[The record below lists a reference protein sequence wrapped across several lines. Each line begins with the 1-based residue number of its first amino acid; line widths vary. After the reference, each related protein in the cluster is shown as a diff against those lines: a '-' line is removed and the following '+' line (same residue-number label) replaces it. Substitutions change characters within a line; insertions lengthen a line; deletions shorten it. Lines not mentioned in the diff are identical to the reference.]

1 LTSSLTEAAAAASGQ
16 GDDALPPRRIDGM
29 LEGPFVGTAV
39 DRRLL
44 GDTLFI
50 ALMTA
55 LALLFMVL
63 LAGINDLGTKKVVAA
78 TIGLSAIWV
87 ASLWRTGL
95 VRHQRRRDPLG
106 WLTGGTFAFAAASAL
121 DGLLH
126 ASLMVSTLLLMSG
139 SAVAAAV
146 TFRLVASR
154 MFESRPRVLVV
165 GTGERVVA
173 AIGELESDR
182 RPRFDLIGFVG
193 DRAGAMRV
201 GAPCLGSTSDVV
213 EVVRT
218 NKPDIVICGSESRR
232 TRTVHHLLEAGLTQ
246 MRVVSSDEFC
256 EFAFGRVSSRAM
268 CPTWFAS
275 VLDVD
280 AKPFSTLAKRVFDL
294 VFATLALLVFAP
306 VAVVVAGLV
315 RASSPGPVIYRQIRS
330 GERGERFEMLKFRT
344 MAADAERGEAVWAT
358 ENDPRVTRIGRL
370 LRLTHLDELPQLV
383 NVLRG
388 EMSIVGPRP
397 ERPEYVDLLRAEI
410 PYWTRRHL
418 LKPGITGWAQVSLAY
433 TSDVGG
439 AAQKLAYDLYYL
451 KHRGFGLDCL
461 ILAKTISTVLT
472 GRGAR

>member
-1 LTSSLTEAAAAASGQ
+1 
-16 GDDALPPRRIDGM
+16 
-29 LEGPFVGTAV
+29 
-39 DRRLL
+39 
-44 GDTLFI
+44 
-50 ALMTA
+50 
-55 LALLFMVL
+55 
-63 LAGINDLGTKKVVAA
+63 
-78 TIGLSAIWV
+78 
-87 ASLWRTGL
+87 
-95 VRHQRRRDPLG
+95 
-106 WLTGGTFAFAAASAL
+106 
-121 DGLLH
+121 
-126 ASLMVSTLLLMSG
+126 
-139 SAVAAAV
+139 
-146 TFRLVASR
+146 
-154 MFESRPRVLVV
+154 
-165 GTGERVVA
+165 
-173 AIGELESDR
+173 
-182 RPRFDLIGFVG
+182 
-193 DRAGAMRV
+193 
-201 GAPCLGSTSDVV
+201 
-213 EVVRT
+213 
-218 NKPDIVICGSESRR
+218 
-232 TRTVHHLLEAGLTQ
+232 
-246 MRVVSSDEFC
+246 
-256 EFAFGRVSSRAM
+256 M
-268 CPTWFAS
+268 CPAWFAS

-306 VAVVVAGLV
+306 VAAFIAVLV

-344 MAADAERGEAVWAT
+344 MAVDAERGEAVWAT

-397 ERPEYVDLLRAEI
+397 ERPEYVDLLRAKI

-451 KHRGFGLDCL
+451 KYRSFGLDCL